1 MTQGVTG
8 SKQIVNFS
16 DKTCVSKTD
25 ADDPGYISYS
35 LTLKLT
41 NEDIIVTGPEEI
53 TIECSV
59 PVMKEVPDISVRKDF
74 N

>member
-1 MTQGVTG
+1 MIQDVTWPY
-8 SKQIVNFS
+8 QTVNFT
-16 DKTCVSKTD
+16 DDTCVSKEN
-25 ADDPGYISYS
+25 ADDPSFISYS

>member
-8 SKQIVNFS
+8 SKQIVRFS
-16 DKTCVSKTD
+16 DKTCVSKTN
-25 ADDPGYISYS
+25 ADDPSFISYS
-35 LTLKLT
+35 ITLKLT

-59 PVMKEVPDISVRKDF
+59 PVMKEVPDIPFRKGF
-74 N
+74 T